1 MDRLLGAL
9 KGGGLVRL
17 LVMAGVGVGL
27 LAAILALTGGF
38 FAQPKALLFSNM
50 DLKEAGEVTQALDQA
65 GIKYELKGDGST
77 IMVDR
82 DKVASTRL
90 MVMGK
95 GLVTNGS
102 VGYEIFD
109 GGSAL
114 GQTDFVQQLNK
125 QRALEGELVRTIR
138 SMGGV
143 SDARV
148 HLSLPK
154 RQLFEE
160 EAAKPSASVSLALS
174 GRKPSPEQVQGV
186 QNLVAAA
193 VGGGLTPES
202 VVVVDQKDGK
212 TLSAAGGGAGALGRM
227 ADDRRSEVEQ
237 RLAAR
242 IKEQL
247 EPVVGPG
254 NARVEVAAD
263 IDLARVT
270 QQEETYDPDGQV
282 IVSEQTTE
290 EASEEGANDGNNGV
304 SAASN
309 IPGEPPN
316 PLAIPLNKNTS
327 KGATS
332 TTNYNNSKTVRTE
345 VIEPGMIKNLSVSV
359 AVDGVTGPAV
369 GGKPGAYTPRSPEE
383 MAKLEELVKAAVGFN
398 PERKDVVKVINVRF
412 AHADVG
418 DLGEKAGNPL
428 TSFDKNDIMR
438 AVELGLGAIVVMLLL
453 FFGLRP
459 LLKSLG
465 QPGAL
470 SGPLPMLAGSAGGA
484 AVAGRGPMAGDVAQ
498 LQTQIDPAT
507 GEMLALP
514 AGELDQ
520 RIDIARIEGQVKASS
535 VKRVSEFVDTHPEE
549 SVSILRSWLHET
561 A

>member
-1 MDRLLGAL
+1 VDKLLGAL

-17 LVMAGVGVGL
+17 LVMVGVGVGL
-27 LAAILALTGGF
+27 LAAILALTTGF
-38 FAQPKALLFSNM
+38 FTQPKALLYSNL
-50 DLKEAGEVTQALDQA
+50 DLKEAAEVTQALDQA
-65 GIKYELKGDGST
+65 GIKYDARGDGSA
-77 IMVDR
+77 IYVER
-82 DKVASTRL
+82 DKVNSTRL
-90 MVMGK
+90 LVAGK
-95 GLVTNGS
+95 GLVTSGS
-102 VGYEIFD
+102 VGYELFD
-109 GGSAL
+109 SGSAL

-125 QRALEGELVRTIR
+125 QRALEGELARTIR
-138 SMGGV
+138 SLGGV

-148 HLSLPK
+148 HLVLPK

-160 EAAKPSASVSLALS
+160 EAAQPSASVALAIS
-174 GRKPSPEQVQGV
+174 GRKPSAEQVQGV

-193 VGGGLTPES
+193 VDGLKPES

-212 TLSAAGGGAGALGRM
+212 TLSAGGGGAGALGRM
-227 ADDRRSEVEQ
+227 ADDRRTEVEQ

-254 NARVEVAAD
+254 KARVEVAAD

-290 EASEEGANDGNNGV
+290 ENSEEGSGDGTNGV
-304 SAASN
+304 SASGN
-309 IPGEPPN
+309 IPGEPAN

-327 KGATS
+327 RGTTS

-359 AVDGVTGPAV
+359 AVDGVTGPTLN
-369 GGKPGAYTPRSPEE
+369 GRPGAYTPRSPDE

-412 AHADVG
+412 AHPEIG
-418 DLGEKAGNPL
+418 DAGEKSGNPL

-438 AVELGLGAIVVMLLL
+438 AVELGLGALVVMLLL

-465 QPGAL
+465 QPG
-470 SGPLPMLAGSAGGA
+470 GMGQPMSLLAGSSGA
-484 AVAGRGPMAGDVAQ
+484 RAPMAGDVSQ
-498 LQTQIDPAT
+498 LQMSIDPNT

-514 AGELDQ
+514 ASEMDQ

-535 VKRVSEFVDTHPEE
+535 VKRVSEFVDNHPEE

>member
-17 LVMAGVGVGL
+17 LVMVGVGVGL
-27 LAAILALTGGF
+27 LAAIFALTTGF
-38 FAQPKALLFSNM
+38 FTQPKQLLYANM
-50 DLKEAGEVTQALDQA
+50 DLKEAAAVTEALDQA
-65 GIKYELKGDGST
+65 GIKYEVQGDGSS
-77 IMVDR
+77 ILVDR

-90 MVMGK
+90 LVAGK
-95 GLVTNGS
+95 GLVTSGS
-102 VGYEIFD
+102 VGYELFD

-125 QRALEGELVRTIR
+125 QRALEGELARTIR
-138 SMGGV
+138 SLGGV

-148 HLSLPK
+148 HLVLPK

-160 EAAKPSASVSLALS
+160 EAAQPSASVALTIS
-174 GRKPSPEQVQGV
+174 GRKPSAEQVQGV
-186 QNLVAAA
+186 QNLIAAA
-193 VGGGLTPES
+193 VDGLKPES

-212 TLSAAGGGAGALGRM
+212 TLSAGGGGAGALGRM

-254 NARVEVAAD
+254 KARVEVAAD

-304 SAASN
+304 SAAAN

-316 PLAIPLNKNTS
+316 PQAIPLNKNTAR
-327 KGATS
+327 GATS

-359 AVDGVTGPAV
+359 AVDGIRAAGAN
-369 GGKPGAYTPRSPEE
+369 GKPGAYTPRTPEE

-398 PERKDVVKVINVRF
+398 AERKDVVKVINVPF
-412 AHADVG
+412 AYSDVG
-418 DLGEKAGNPL
+418 DAGEKAGNPL

-438 AVELGLGAIVVMLLL
+438 AVELGAGALVVLLLL

-465 QPGAL
+465 QSGAI
-470 SGPLPMLAGSAGGA
+470 GRPLPMLAGSAGA
-484 AVAGRGPMAGDVAQ
+484 AGRAPAAGDVAQ
-498 LQTQIDPAT
+498 LQTQYDPAT

-514 AGELDQ
+514 GGELDQ